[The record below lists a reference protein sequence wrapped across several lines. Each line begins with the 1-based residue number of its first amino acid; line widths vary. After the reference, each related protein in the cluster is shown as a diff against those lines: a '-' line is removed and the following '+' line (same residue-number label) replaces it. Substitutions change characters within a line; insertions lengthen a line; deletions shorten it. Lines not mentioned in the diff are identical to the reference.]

1 MRRHR
6 GSWAGSA
13 VLAAAVL
20 AACGGD
26 TVPDADAAA
35 QGGPGGWPAVR
46 DALIEE
52 YLKAHPVFAVM
63 AGRHEYDGQ
72 LPDWSAGGIAAEI
85 ARLRESRARALA
97 VDAGSLSDAERFE
110 RDYFV
115 ARFDHDLFWYE
126 TAEAPFVNPVFYL
139 GWLGDNLD
147 PSPYLT
153 RKYAALDV
161 RMRAYTRYAQAVPR
175 AAGQIRANLRRPL
188 ALPLLERG
196 VSAFRGF
203 ADFYEQDVPAIF
215 ASVQDQ
221 ALQREFT
228 EANAGAAKAMRELAD
243 WLEGERPSATGDF
256 ALGARKFA
264 QMLRATEG
272 VTTPLDALEAAGRAD
287 LERNQKALAEAC
299 RRFAPGATIA
309 DCVARMEANKPEGGS
324 VEGARAQLTRLKQ
337 FVVEAG
343 VATIPGTEEAL
354 VDEAP
359 PYNRANFAYIDIPG
373 PFEKGLPAVYYIAPP
388 DPSWTP
394 KEQQDYL
401 PGEANLLFTSVH
413 EVWPGH
419 FLQFLHSNRTES
431 LVARLFVGY
440 AFAEGWAHYTEE
452 MMWEMGLGHGDP
464 ETHIGQLTNALLRNV
479 RFLSAIGLH
488 ARGMS
493 VEESERMFR
502 EEAYADP
509 GTARQQA
516 ARGTYDPAYLNYTMG
531 KLMIRRLREDWSKSR
546 GGRKAWREFHDR
558 MLTYGGPPVPMVRR
572 DMLGSDTGPLF

>member
-1 MRRHR
+1 MVRL
-6 GSWAGSA
+6 GSA
-13 VLAAAVL
+13 ALIAVL
-20 AACGGD
+20 GLSCRAD
-26 TVPDADAAA
+26 TGTDREGTAGA
-35 QGGPGGWPAVR
+35 GWPTVR

-52 YLKAHPVFAVM
+52 YLTAHPAFAVV

-72 LPDWSAGGIAAEI
+72 LPDWSAEGIAAEV
-85 ARLRESRARALA
+85 ARLRDARARAMA
-97 VDAGSLSDAERFE
+97 VDAATMSDAERFE
-110 RDYFV
+110 REYFV
-115 ARFDHDLFWYE
+115 ARIDHDLFWYV
-126 TAEAPFVNPVFYL
+126 TAEAPFVNPAFYL

-153 RKYAALDV
+153 REYAPLDV

-175 AAGQIRANLRRPL
+175 AASQVRSNLRRPL
-188 ALPLLERG
+188 ARPLLERG

-203 ADFYEQDVPAIF
+203 ADFYEHDVPAIF
-215 ASVQDQ
+215 AGVQDR
-221 ALQREFT
+221 ALQAELAQ
-228 EANAGAAKAMRELAD
+228 ANAAAAKAMRELAA
-243 WLEGERPSATGDF
+243 WLEGERPSATAGF
-256 ALGARKFA
+256 ALGAEKFA
-264 QMLRATEG
+264 RMLRETEG
-272 VTTPLDALEAAGRAD
+272 VTTPLDELEAAGRAD
-287 LERNQKALAEAC
+287 MARNQEALAEAC
-299 RRFAPGATIA
+299 RRFAAGATITA
-309 DCVARMEANKPEGGS
+309 CVERMEANKPEGGS

-337 FVVEAG
+337 FVVDAG

-354 VDEAP
+354 VNESP

-373 PFEKGLPAVYYIAPP
+373 PFEKGLAAVYYIAPP

-394 KEQQDYL
+394 KEQREYL
-401 PGEANLLFTSVH
+401 PGEARLLFTSVH

-452 MMWEMGLGHGDP
+452 MMWEMGLGQGDP
-464 ETHIGQLTNALLRNV
+464 ETHIGQLTSALLRNA

-488 ARGMS
+488 ARGMT
-493 VEESERMFR
+493 VEESERLFR
-502 EEAYADP
+502 EEAYTDP

-531 KLMIRRLREDWSKSR
+531 KLMIRRLRDDWSASR

-558 MLTYGGPPVPMVRR
+558 FLTYGGPPIPMARR
-572 DMLGSDTGPLF
+572 AMLGSDAGPLF